1 MLFSL
6 EKLPQQAQKNKQ
18 EFETQAA
25 GAETIRKQLDPLLL
39 LPKARV
45 DITFI
50 EAELGNLHG
59 YFEKIAAAAA
69 GGDSKAATKIN
80 EEYSIHSFD
89 SLDAAANDLVEIEKT
104 LMTESSEQGALAAS
118 QAHWLAYSLLL
129 AALAIAPVVLLLVT
143 RTTHQLRGLASQLA
157 DGAKHRDGGLLHE
170 RHALQP
176 GFRDLPPRPGE

>member
-25 GAETIRKQLDPLLL
+25 GAEALRKQLDPLLL

-69 GGDSKAATKIN
+69 GGDSKAQK
-80 EEYSIHSFD
+80 SIKSTP
-89 SLDAAANDLVEIEKT
+89 SILLIRWMRLQT
-104 LMTESSEQGALAAS
+104 I
-118 QAHWLAYSLLL
+118 WLRL
-129 AALAIAPVVLLLVT
+129 
-143 RTTHQLRGLASQLA
+143 
-157 DGAKHRDGGLLHE
+157 K
-170 RHALQP
+170 
-176 GFRDLPPRPGE
+176 RP